1 MWRELGGIC
10 CAFTVIY
17 GPRCVIFGSHAL
29 THVTEQHA
37 SKNRLPVHGLRM
49 TLGLAL
55 HFFVNHILKRD
66 SVANIRLLKAEQYK
80 NDDTILT
87 QAAFDALLLEND
99 LVLCGSSMAPALA
112 TRLPLYRVP
121 LIHSD

>member
-1 MWRELGGIC
+1 MWREMGGIC
-10 CAFTVIY
+10 CAFTVFY

-29 THVTEQHA
+29 THATEQHA

-55 HFFVNHILKRD
+55 RFWINRKLKLD

-80 NDDTILT
+80 NEDTIPT
-87 QAAFDALLLEND
+87 QAAFDAWLIEHK
-99 LVLCGSSMAPALA
+99 LVLCGLSMAPALA
-112 TRLPLYRVP
+112 TR
-121 LIHSD
+121 